1 MMELYKAYVDRWLA
15 LGSAIGTEQRQIG
28 RRSFILFY
36 WIILDDKEVVYENSG
51 ICWGLSDPINGGV
64 PGVLAG

>member
-1 MMELYKAYVDRWLA
+1 MELYKAYVDRWLA

-51 ICWGLSDPINGGV
+51 IC
-64 PGVLAG
+64 